1 VALAFDAGDAFAID
15 KPAGTPCPNLDC
27 HSCKIHSDLKDKG
40 FLGCIAYSCAG
51 AGQHTIALY
60 DGQSWQN
67 NPDLLPAQMDTFRH
81 LNRLHALLE
90 LLTAASILALP
101 KDVEQTRLNLIAQL
115 FPGHLTPQMAQ
126 VLADG
131 PLPSRVND
139 YLRSLAK
146 FAPNALNCE
155 RT

>member
-15 KPAGTPCPNLDC
+15 KPAGTPCPNLDF

-67 NPDLLPAQMDTFRH
+67 DPDLLHAQMDTFRH

-101 KDVEQTRLNLIAQL
+101 KDVEQTRLDLMEQL
-115 FPGHLTPQMAQ
+115 FPGQLTQQTAQ
-126 VLADG
+126 TLAVG
-131 PLPSRVND
+131 PLPARVHD
-139 YLRSLAK
+139 YLRSLSK
-146 FAPNALNCE
+146 FAPNADNCE
-155 RT
+155 RS